1 MFKKKEGNMMQKIV
15 EAIIEIPMGT
25 KNKYEIDKVNNRIKL
40 DRVLY
45 SPMTYPAEYG
55 YIEFT
60 LAKDGDPL
68 DILVISS
75 SKTFPGCVVDARIVG
90 YLDMVDNGES
100 DEKIIAVMDSDPR
113 FSHIHEIGDIQEH
126 TLREIKH
133 FFKTYKDLQQN
144 KTVDV
149 YEFHDKVD
157 ALMLIKECKD
167 RYNKAEKNNQ

>member
-1 MFKKKEGNMMQKIV
+1 MEKIF

-25 KNKYEIDKVNNRIKL
+25 KNKYEIDKVKNRIKL

-55 YIEFT
+55 YLEET
-60 LAKDGDPL
+60 LAKDNDPL
-68 DILVISS
+68 DILVLAS

-90 YLDMVDNGES
+90 YLEVVDNGEN
-100 DEKIIAVMDSDPR
+100 DEKLIGVVDSDPR
-113 FSHIHEIGDIQEH
+113 FSHINEVADIQQH

-144 KTVDV
+144 KVV
-149 YEFHDKVD
+149 EVGVFHDKID
-157 ALMLIKECKD
+157 ALELIEECRV
-167 RYNKAEKNNQ
+167 RYQKNK